1 MNVIRNFKPC
11 RFGDC
16 LCLSNDMIPAWR
28 PWAYLMEDLLLEHLL
43 KNKADPNLSVVQIL
57 INNSKM
63 WKQSFGAIDI
73 FPLREETDWLVLG
86 DNKACSGPREMKDS
100 VASKVVEDP
109 MDYRWGLLHCSFKR
123 DLLKR
128 QSNTSHLAVSIPRVV
143 SQGMPGLPGEKG
155 ESGHVGLMVR
165 GRHYFH
171 SLDSSYLS
179 Q

>member
-1 MNVIRNFKPC
+1 MLWYQP
-11 RFGDC
+11 GDHELILWKIC
-16 LCLSNDMIPAWR
+16 FWNIYLKIKQTQIFLSSR
-28 PWAYLMEDLLLEHLL
+28 
-43 KNKADPNLSVVQIL
+43 LSVL

-73 FPLREETDWLVLG
+73 FPLREETDWLVLE
-86 DNKACSGPREMKDS
+86 DNKACSDPREMKDS

-123 DLLKR
+123 DPLKR

-171 SLDSSYLS
+171 SLDSSHLS